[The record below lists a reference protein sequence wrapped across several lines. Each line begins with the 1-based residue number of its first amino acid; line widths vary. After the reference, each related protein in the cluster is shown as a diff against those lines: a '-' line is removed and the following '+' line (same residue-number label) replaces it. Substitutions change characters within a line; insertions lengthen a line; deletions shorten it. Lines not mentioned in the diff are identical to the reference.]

1 MKLLKFLSIC
11 FVISLFSA
19 SVSASVTNPLQ
30 NIFSSDLPEKT
41 IVIKHPAAFN
51 VDDFFATNKFLMFEI
66 YKVGSTENLN
76 KVIASFKKNP
86 NVEACEIGPLTGDY
100 QAISISMKSTKDK
113 QWFAE
118 LFKKAGLNSIKINNN
133 PVVKVDKM

>member
-1 MKLLKFLSIC
+1 MKLVKFLSIC
-11 FVISLFSA
+11 FAFSLFSA
-19 SVSASVTNPLQ
+19 NASSSLNHPLQ
-30 NIFSSDLPEKT
+30 NILSSDLPEKT

-86 NVEACEIGPLTGDY
+86 DVEACEIGPLTGDY
-100 QAISISMKSTKDK
+100 QAVSISIKSTKNK

-118 LFKKAGLNSIKINNN
+118 LFKKAGLTTIKINNN